1 MAKDIIEVATISD
14 TGQKRPHNED
24 SAVTDSGLG
33 LAIVADGMGGYKAG
47 EVASAIA
54 AQLISNEVTAKAGRL
69 DPNKS
74 ADASGLS
81 PASIIVRDA
90 ISRANSEVYRTAQEV
105 PQCQGMGTTVVVV
118 FYHKNRVS
126 IAHVGDSRVYRMRG
140 DEFVQITRDH
150 SLIQELIDRG
160 FFTPEE
166 AAANTPKNLVTRALG
181 IELNVEVDV
190 QEQEAEPGEIYL
202 LCSDGLNDMVDDEE
216 IHLTLSKYSAD
227 LVEAAQELVRLA
239 NEKGGKDN
247 VSVVLVRPQY
257 AGAGGAGCK
266 ARFNSF
272 GKNAAE

>member
-1 MAKDIIEVATISD
+1 M
-14 TGQKRPHNED
+14 
-24 SAVTDSGLG
+24 
-33 LAIVADGMGGYKAG
+33 
-47 EVASAIA
+47 
-54 AQLISNEVTAKAGRL
+54 
-69 DPNKS
+69 
-74 ADASGLS
+74 
-81 PASIIVRDA
+81 
-90 ISRANSEVYRTAQEV
+90 
-105 PQCQGMGTTVVVV
+105 
-118 FYHKNRVS
+118 
-126 IAHVGDSRVYRMRG
+126 
-140 DEFVQITRDH
+140 
-150 SLIQELIDRG
+150 
-160 FFTPEE
+160 
-166 AAANTPKNLVTRALG
+166 
-181 IELNVEVDV
+181 